1 MMTVGM
7 AKVAKDAGDNYR
19 RPSRPHVLAVHAH
32 AGGKDRV
39 HRHYLRGTIFCGGCG
54 RRLIFSRATGRHG
67 GTFDYFICP
76 KRRNED
82 VHCARR
88 SIRVERIE
96 DGVLALY
103 QRLEL
108 PAETVHSIRLGVHAE
123 MAGESVEAHRQ
134 AERSNHS
141 LKKLGQER
149 AALMRAR
156 YEGAVPLDLLK
167 TEMERLTR
175 PWQRPSDR
183 LKPAASIWSKLK
195 PCWNRP
201 WRSRASATSC
211 TDGLRTSSGGR

>member
-108 PAETVHSIRLGVHAE
+108 PAETVHSGSRVGVLTHVSVGVRPDVSVP
-123 MAGESVEAHRQ
+123 AGESWHGVRVRGE
-134 AERSNHS
+134 
-141 LKKLGQER
+141 
-149 AALMRAR
+149 
-156 YEGAVPLDLLK
+156 
-167 TEMERLTR
+167 
-175 PWQRPSDR
+175 
-183 LKPAASIWSKLK
+183 
-195 PCWNRP
+195 
-201 WRSRASATSC
+201 
-211 TDGLRTSSGGR
+211 